1 MTSPPMIIQI
11 LLALVVVA
19 AAMFDFRYRR
29 VPNWLT
35 VSGILLGIGLNAFL
49 FETPGLWMALKGVG
63 VAFLIYFPLYLLR
76 GMGAGDVKLMAAVG
90 AMVGWA
96 NWLGILVLTSLFGGV
111 AAVVLVVAK
120 GRIRKTAENI
130 WLILMSIR
138 RGHAPYAKN
147 PQLDVR
153 TDQGIRLPHAVVI
166 AFGALGFLI
175 AAAIW
180 APR

>member
-1 MTSPPMIIQI
+1 MHQKLNERARFGQPYTESQPGGEHVQH
-11 LLALVVVA
+11 LQVQE
-19 AAMFDFRYRR
+19 R
-29 VPNWLT
+29 
-35 VSGILLGIGLNAFL
+35 LNAFL